1 MMRLMYPEATP
12 LRGVLFLLVLATC
25 LVDTLT
31 GTSGGALYSMPIPA
45 AALAPLAFGAIKAA
59 GGVAGYLQK
68 KFSPT
73 EIQKRKIGQDALN
86 KLSTGKFEGVGA
98 RKLEGM
104 AADAARARLGDT
116 KAIEADLRRGA
127 AVARGGGAETKKL
140 GELAK
145 ARQYG
150 AAQTVG
156 KLGAVDQAAVSAQKE
171 EAMRLAGMA
180 TEPSIGDAVTSVGE
194 GAVAGMDMYASA
206 KANEHRAAMLEAYKK
221 ANKITDE

>member
-45 AALAPLAFGAIKAA
+45 VALAPLAFGAIKAA
-59 GGVAGYLQK
+59 GGVA
-68 KFSPT
+68 
-73 EIQKRKIGQDALN
+73 
-86 KLSTGKFEGVGA
+86 A

-104 AADAARARLGDT
+104 AADAARTRLGDT